1 MARWGGPSAKAAA
14 EGGQPVAAGRGG
26 GKGKG
31 SASQQQG
38 ESGTSSGSV
47 AAAVGLEI
55 GMYFVS
61 ALFSYAVLR
70 FGFHAI
76 DPSRK
81 EKDENRKRKHQLAK
95 RLNKPDLKTTQYE
108 DTIASDVINP
118 HHVDVSLDDV
128 GGLDHAKDS
137 LSESVIFPLSQP
149 ELFSSHGSLLTP
161 PKGVLLYGPP
171 GTGKTML
178 AKALAKQSNSVFIN
192 VRISTLQSKW
202 FGEAQKLVSAIFS
215 LAHKLQPAIIFI
227 DEVDALLG
235 TRGRSDHEATNSMKT
250 EFMSSWDGMLTDPK
264 SSIVVVAATNRPWDV
279 DDAILR
285 RLPRTFEIG
294 MPHAEERERILRSL
308 LKKEKVAADF
318 DYKRIAQRSEGYTG
332 SDLQDL
338 AKQAAM
344 FPLREAMETGN
355 ATNSNSRDSASSV
368 LESKNKSSS
377 STAST
382 KRSRRHSRTS
392 TAQNQQYHNHDHQ
405 QESQQKPNM
414 RSLATKDFEQ
424 ALSNHRPS
432 NETAAHAQQVET
444 IRSYARA
451 AKVQA

>member
-1 MARWGGPSAKAAA
+1 
-14 EGGQPVAAGRGG
+14 
-26 GKGKG
+26 
-31 SASQQQG
+31 
-38 ESGTSSGSV
+38 
-47 AAAVGLEI
+47 
-55 GMYFVS
+55 
-61 ALFSYAVLR
+61 
-70 FGFHAI
+70 
-76 DPSRK
+76 
-81 EKDENRKRKHQLAK
+81 
-95 RLNKPDLKTTQYE
+95 
-108 DTIASDVINP
+108 
-118 HHVDVSLDDV
+118 
-128 GGLDHAKDS
+128 
-137 LSESVIFPLSQP
+137 
-149 ELFSSHGSLLTP
+149 
-161 PKGVLLYGPP
+161 
-171 GTGKTML
+171 
-178 AKALAKQSNSVFIN
+178 
-192 VRISTLQSKW
+192 
-202 FGEAQKLVSAIFS
+202 
-215 LAHKLQPAIIFI
+215 
-227 DEVDALLG
+227 
-235 TRGRSDHEATNSMKT
+235 MKT